1 MAQLVSVMA
10 TTHNPRI
17 CWNRD
22 DADPQELKRLFD
34 SFGVLRE
41 GLARAKPD
49 AILFVAN
56 DHLDNF
62 FFDNQPAFAIASGPE
77 VEGPFWYEAE
87 VMHLPRYRATVHC
100 EMAQDLLRT
109 GLEEGIAFTQTAECQ
124 IDHAFT
130 LPLSLLRPEQDIPV
144 VPIIT
149 NVFGYPILPNK
160 RWFELGRFLREF
172 VAQRPAH
179 ERIAIAASF
188 NLTVEVGGPKMG
200 NYNRAFSDML
210 IELMSEGDAD
220 TMLETLTVPRL
231 IAEGNSTAEFLNYFA
246 ILGVMGNRKPTYI
259 SHKPVPGVG
268 TCPVVMWD
276 NP

>member
-1 MAQLVSVMA
+1 MA

-17 CWNRD
+17 FWNRD
-22 DADPQELKRLFD
+22 QADPADMKELQR
-34 SFGVLRE
+34 SCGVLRDS
-41 GLARAKPD
+41 LAAAKPD
-49 AILFVAN
+49 AIIAIGN

-87 VMHLPRYRATVHC
+87 VMHLPAYRARVQR
-100 EMAQDLLRT
+100 ELAEDLLRA
-109 GLEEGIAFTQTAECQ
+109 GLEEGIAFTQTAECR

-130 LPLSLLRPEQDIPV
+130 LPLSFLRPEQDIPV

-149 NVFGYPILPNK
+149 NVFGYPILPNN
-160 RWFELGRFLREF
+160 RWFELGKFLRRF
-172 VAQRPAH
+172 VEMRPSQ
-179 ERIAIAASF
+179 ERIAIVASF

-200 NYNRAFSDML
+200 NYNREFSDML
-210 IELMSEGDAD
+210 IELMKAGDAD

-246 ILGVMGNRKPTYI
+246 ILGVMGSRKPTYI
-259 SHKPVPGVG
+259 SHKPVLGVG